1 MIFSNKIFFLTSGR
15 VNSPGNFRTVR
26 MARSFAKLGLNA
38 FLLIDDSDA
47 NLLVIEEFSHHNLT
61 VLTYKS
67 KPRLTGVFQV
77 RKLIKLHNPDWT
89 VQINPSIRAF
99 LTLSFSKNLV
109 VGEWDEPPILRPQ
122 AFFLKILAYILHF
135 WLINRSSLHI
145 SCTRAFMNHLPN
157 AIYIPHGQ
165 YVEKFHS
172 EASVSVGDY
181 YAYLG
186 NFYPLWDHELIIKW
200 VESAAYRGYRPNIV
214 MVGSGPDLKKWQD
227 YALTKGLSN
236 IKFPGH
242 LNVDEWMPIMSG
254 AIALLFPMRDTPLNR
269 CRCSSK
275 IFAYLAAK
283 RPIVGHEVGEIL
295 ELTDDESCL
304 LAPGSDLIQALED
317 GSFSQGKVKTT
328 GKVRTYDQLAGEYAL
343 ILGYK
348 FD

>member
-1 MIFSNKIFFLTSGR
+1 MNFSRKIFFLTSGR

-38 FLLIDDSDA
+38 FLLIDDSDN
-47 NLLVIEEFSHHNLT
+47 NLFDIEKFSHQNLT
-61 VLTYKS
+61 IAAYKS

-77 RKLIKLHNPDWT
+77 RSLIKLHNPDWI

-99 LTLSFSKNLV
+99 LTLIFSKNLV
-109 VGEWDEPPILRPQ
+109 VGEWDEPPILRSQ
-122 AFFLKILAYILHF
+122 HFFLRSLAYLLHF

-145 SCTRAFMNHLPN
+145 SCTRAFMSHLPN
-157 AIYIPHGQ
+157 PIYIPHGQ
-165 YVEKFHS
+165 YVENLHL
-172 EASVSVGDY
+172 EANVSVGDY

-200 VESAAYRGYRPNIV
+200 VESAAHRGYRPNIV

-227 YALTKGLSN
+227 YALRKGLSN
-236 IKFPGH
+236 IKFTGH
-242 LNVDEWMPIMSG
+242 LDVEDWMPLMKG

-275 IFAYLAAK
+275 IFAYLAAN
-283 RPIVGHEVGEIL
+283 RPIVAHKVGEII
-295 ELTDDESCL
+295 ELTDNETCL

-317 GSFSQGKVKTT
+317 GAFAQCKVKTT
-328 GKVRTYDQLAGEYAL
+328 GKVRTYDQLARGYAL
-343 ILGYK
+343 VLGYK